1 MNFDNPK
8 LQKSLR
14 KTFGLRSLRPG
25 QEQVIQN
32 VLDGRD
38 TLAIMPTGGGKSLC
52 YQLPALSLPGTT
64 LVVSPLI
71 SLMKDQ
77 VEKLEEIG
85 VEVDQV
91 NSSLGVEEE
100 AEALENISQARNDI
114 VFVTPERLADPEFI
128 ARLQDLTISLFVVD
142 EAHCISQW
150 GHDFRPA
157 YLELGNV
164 IKALGNPTI
173 LALTATATPEVMDD
187 IAKQLG
193 RKSVEL
199 VNTGLYRSNLHFRV
213 IHTTNAGEKI
223 EELKKLIA
231 TTEGS
236 GIIYAATVRAVEE
249 LAASFREMES
259 HVTVYHG
266 RLPKKTRSE
275 NQESFMQGE
284 KRIMIATN
292 AFGMGIDKPDIRFVV
307 HFQIPGNLGAYYQE
321 CGRAGRDGKDAICTL
336 LYDLNDKRIQ
346 QFFLARHYPTFEELK
361 GVYRGITELLEHHS
375 VVELGQI
382 HERFNQF
389 SERKLQILLKLLQD
403 RGIIVRNK
411 TLGYRLGKK
420 ENPSEKI
427 LEVANTAHEKDI
439 HHRKALEDMIF
450 YAQAGAC
457 RWKVLLEYFEEE
469 SAWEHC
475 NHCDNCLEP
484 PEQALELGSA
494 DQPTSIDKEEAK
506 ASLQEELTVGI
517 TVSVPKRGQGRVIAC
532 TADMV
537 TIAFPAGEEGTYL
550 RDHVEVAGNSSQE
563 NISA

>member
-157 YLELGNV
+157 YLELGNA

-173 LALTATATPEVMDD
+173 LALTATAKPEVMDD

-236 GIIYAATVRAVEE
+236 GIIYAATVKAVEE
-249 LAASFREMES
+249 LAALLREMES
-259 HVTVYHG
+259 QVTVYHG

-284 KRIMIATN
+284 KRVMIATN

-346 QFFLARHYPTFEELK
+346 QFFLARHHPTFEELK

-375 VVELGQI
+375 VVELSQI

-403 RGIIVRNK
+403 RRIIVRSK